1 MRSLLSTDHQ
11 NEAAASSST
20 FKEDFGS
27 SPQSNVF
34 QGLVHG
40 PLGILR
46 LLQGSTEICILL
58 DVLGL
63 VHSHSLMSML

>member
-1 MRSLLSTDHQ
+1 MRSLPSTDHH
-11 NEAAASSST
+11 NEAAASFT
-20 FKEDFGS
+20 FKGSFGS

-46 LLQGSTEICILL
+46 LLQGSTRSLRFVYDWMSLALYTLIL
-58 DVLGL
+58 
-63 VHSHSLMSML
+63 S

>member
-27 SPQSNVF
+27 SSQSNVF

-46 LLQGSTEICILL
+46 LLQGSMRSLRFVYYWMSLALYTLIL
-58 DVLGL
+58 
-63 VHSHSLMSML
+63 S